1 MGKDSVSNTENQD
14 MTVEK
19 VVDLEDSSKEKSL
32 EDLMKKMKKENS
44 KYVRIK
50 KLF

>member
-19 VVDLEDSSKEKSL
+19 VVDLEDSSKKKSL

>member
-32 EDLMKKMKKENS
+32 EGLMKKMKKENS